1 MAVEADSADVIAT
14 LILLKKEVE
23 ARFRSH
29 VKLTIVGGL
38 EAHLLAK
45 ELAAAHVGVI
55 QVPSRPFPT
64 TWEKRRMYVKLP

>member
-1 MAVEADSADVIAT
+1 MTLAVEAESADIIAT

-23 ARFRSH
+23 AKFRSH

-45 ELAAAHVGVI
+45 ELAAAHVGVL
-55 QVPSRPFPT
+55 QLPSRPFPA
-64 TWEKRRMYVKLP
+64 TWERRRM

>member
-1 MAVEADSADVIAT
+1 MTLAVEADSADVIAT

-23 ARFRSH
+23 AKYRSH
-29 VKLTIVGGL
+29 VQLTIVGGL

-45 ELAAAHVGVI
+45 ELAAAKVGVL

-64 TWEKRRMYVKLP
+64 VWERRRM